1 MNKYDSAQAGR
12 KALEAGAILHV
23 KAPAGEY
30 TAGPLTTAVRSPY
43 AAPRFVAYGYGKSR
57 HIVAQY
63 EGDAR
68 DVSWFLVEHAG
79 RGAVTKAVREAKY
92 PAARRSR

>member
-1 MNKYDSAQAGR
+1 MNKYDSAQAAR

-23 KAPAGEY
+23 TAPAGKY
-30 TAGPLTTAVRSPY
+30 TAGPLTTAVASRY

-57 HIVAQY
+57 HITPQY

-68 DVSWFLVEHAG
+68 DVSWFLVENAG